1 MEVSSPAAQAVM
13 PARLPG
19 REMQSM
25 PSPEGAT
32 RAAAAPDV
40 RAPEPTAATPKTAE
54 PVKNLKAQFEP
65 DPDPNAVRQELD
77 DAIRSANERLL
88 ERGRDVSLSI
98 DQSTNSV
105 VVTVKDKAGATV
117 RQIPPEQSLQ
127 IARSVDRLTGILV
140 DKQA

>member
-1 MEVSSPAAQAVM
+1 
-13 PARLPG
+13 
-19 REMQSM
+19 M
-25 PSPEGAT
+25 PSPQGAA
-32 RAAAAPDV
+32 RAAATPDV
-40 RAPEPTAATPKTAE
+40 RAPEPAAATPKKAE

-77 DAIRSANERLL
+77 DAIRAANERLL
-88 ERGRDVSLSI
+88 ERGRNVSLSI

-105 VVTVKDKAGATV
+105 VVTVKDKAGSTV